1 MPVAVNF
8 NKRKAMGKKNGTG
21 QGLKNNNKKKNDSK
35 EYRKKRITKWK
46 SNLKSRNS

>member
-21 QGLKNNNKKKNDSK
+21 QGLKNNNKKKMIAKSIGRK
-35 EYRKKRITKWK
+35 E
-46 SNLKSRNS
+46 

>member
-8 NKRKAMGKKNGTG
+8 DNRKGMGKKNGTG
-21 QGLKNNNKKKNDSK
+21 QGLKNNNKKNDSK
-35 EYRKKRITKWK
+35 EYRKKIITKWK